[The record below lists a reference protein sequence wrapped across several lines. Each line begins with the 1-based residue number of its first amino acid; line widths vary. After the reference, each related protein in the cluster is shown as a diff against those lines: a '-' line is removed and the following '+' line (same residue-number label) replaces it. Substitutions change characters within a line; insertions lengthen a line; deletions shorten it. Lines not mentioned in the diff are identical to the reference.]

1 MIQIASKLLTAL
13 KEALHNDVSSTVW
26 SDIDKLRKLVD
37 AKRDFCE
44 GELHWRQRYCMKR
57 C

>member
-37 AKRDFCE
+37 NAQRDPFVRASYI
-44 GELHWRQRYCMKR
+44 GDSHIA
-57 C
+57 

>member
-37 AKRDFCE
+37 CSNPFVRASYIGDSDIA
-44 GELHWRQRYCMKR
+44 
-57 C
+57 